1 MSVIKSPFEAQH
13 GFKSNGFLVDDQGN
27 VTLRSVTYTVVDEA
41 ADVSG
46 DYVVRDAGGN
56 FTFDGEYQDGSA
68 TDLQANPVVTLTRGS
83 SYIFNLNLRSTNAA
97 GQTLGSLS
105 FNVYQMTGG
114 VYTEYNEGLTHL
126 SKDATVSKSGSEA
139 QGQFEGKVTLAVPTN
154 APSTLYFADADQTP
168 IGTLTIIDPTITGVG
183 SFSSILTTGDVTA
196 QGENAVITLAPTGSS
211 GTVVINPSNGGT
223 ISNMDVNALRLTTTD
238 NVTLNGENAD
248 IRIIPSGSAGT
259 LLVNPA
265 AGGTIDN
272 MSLGVTTPGSV
283 SSNNLVTT
291 LGTLNNTTIGMTT
304 PAKATF
310 TEANV
315 QATPTQRTAIAN
327 KKYVDGRATALAI
340 ALGS

>member
-1 MSVIKSPFEAQH
+1 M
-13 GFKSNGFLVDDQGN
+13 
-27 VTLRSVTYTVVDEA
+27 RSVTYTVVDEA

-154 APSTLYFADADQTP
+154 APSTLY
-168 IGTLTIIDPTITGVG
+168 L
-183 SFSSILTTGDVTA
+183 
-196 QGENAVITLAPTGSS
+196 
-211 GTVVINPSNGGT
+211 
-223 ISNMDVNALRLTTTD
+223 
-238 NVTLNGENAD
+238 
-248 IRIIPSGSAGT
+248 
-259 LLVNPA
+259 
-265 AGGTIDN
+265 
-272 MSLGVTTPGSV
+272 SL
-283 SSNNLVTT
+283 
-291 LGTLNNTTIGMTT
+291 IH
-304 PAKATF
+304 
-310 TEANV
+310 
-315 QATPTQRTAIAN
+315 I
-327 KKYVDGRATALAI
+327 
-340 ALGS
+340 